1 MNCLLDTHAFLWW
14 IGPYERL
21 SAKAHQAVLGGDV
34 FVSVVNIWELAIKSK
49 IGSLR
54 IADDFR
60 TRINAELAA
69 NDFQVLPVEL
79 EHTLAVHELPDHPE
93 HKHHPEHKDP
103 FDRLLAA
110 QALVEKLPLVSRD
123 RVFDDYGVERLW

>member
-14 IGPYERL
+14 IGPHERL
-21 SAKAHQAVLGGDV
+21 SPRAHQAVLDGDV
-34 FVSVVNIWELAIKSK
+34 FVSVVSVWELAIKSR

-54 IADDFR
+54 VADDFR
-60 TRINAELAA
+60 HRITSELVA

-79 EHTLAVHELPDHPE
+79 EHTLAVHELAD
-93 HKHHPEHKDP
+93 HPEHKDP

-110 QALVEKLPLVSRD
+110 QSLVEKLPLVSKD
-123 RVFDDYGVERLW
+123 GVFDDYGVERLW

>member
-1 MNCLLDTHAFLWW
+1 MSCLLDTHTFLWW

-21 SAKAHQAVLGGDV
+21 SVKAHQAVLGGGQV
-34 FVSVVNIWELAIKSK
+34 YVSAVNIWALAIKSR
-49 IGSLR
+49 IGRLG

-60 TRINAELAA
+60 TRITAELEA

-79 EHTLAVHELPDHPE
+79 EHTLAVHDLPDHPGRQ
-93 HKHHPEHKDP
+93 DP

-110 QALVEKLPLVSRD
+110 QSLVEKLPLVSRD

>member
-21 SAKAHQAVLGGDV
+21 SPTAHQAVLDGDV
-34 FVSVVNIWELAIKSK
+34 FVSVVSVWELAIKSR

-54 IADDFR
+54 VADDFCQ
-60 TRINAELAA
+60 RITSELVA

-79 EHTLAVHELPDHPE
+79 EHTLAVHELSD
-93 HKHHPEHKDP
+93 HPEHKDP

-110 QALVEKLPLVSRD
+110 QSLVEKLPFVSQD